1 MRHQRRIRKLGR
13 KSKHYEATR
22 RNLVCSLFRHGRV
35 KTTVAKAKAFRP
47 FAEKMVTLA
56 KKNLA
61 IDVGEAPVSPDRGDP
76 EGHAKC
82 RAWVDSHRAELA
94 ARMHNLRN
102 AISYLQDKEVVTKLF
117 DEIAPRFAERAG
129 GYTRIIRLAR
139 PRLGDAAPLAYL
151 ELVGEGVSR
160 EERLP
165 RAARRR
171 RKKQQRAEEAAAA
184 TAGDTAVA
192 IADEEEASGV
202 DPDTGDADAGSPAG
216 DENAGSPSGDAD
228 GEKES

>member
-22 RNLVCSLFRHGRV
+22 RNLVCSLFRYGRV
-35 KTTVAKAKAFRP
+35 KTTLAKAKAFRP

-61 IDVGEAPVSPDRGDP
+61 IKVEDAPVSPNRSDAESHTRY
-76 EGHAKC
+76 
-82 RAWVDSHRAELA
+82 RAWVDANRPQLV

-102 AISYLQDKEVVTKLF
+102 AISYLQDKEIVAKLF
-117 DEIAPRFAERAG
+117 DEIAPRFADRPG
-129 GYTRIIRLAR
+129 GYTRIIKLSR
-139 PRLGDAAPLAYL
+139 PRLGDAAPVAYL
-151 ELVGEGVSR
+151 ELVGDGAAR

-171 RKKQQRAEEAAAA
+171 RKKQPRQEEAVAEPQEA
-184 TAGDTAVA
+184 DTAVA
-192 IADEEEASGV
+192 TADEDDAS
-202 DPDTGDADAGSPAG
+202 AAAGSPEVEAQNESPAEG
-216 DENAGSPSGDAD
+216 SNDES
-228 GEKES
+228 ES